1 MNNFLRIGCGNGRGI
16 GRCIGALLVAAVTL
30 LQVARADEPKLQFR
44 EIAATD
50 GTPLNVVETGNPQG
64 QPVLLLHGYS
74 QSYLS
79 FHEQLADPQ
88 LQARFR
94 LVAMDLRGHGGSGK
108 PWTSEAYAGHL
119 PWARDLRRVIE
130 TLGLDRPVIVGWSFG
145 GFVAMDYVREYG
157 PQAVTALVL
166 TGSHGGLLPRP
177 AGTPPRYVGDLDGAI
192 RGAREFMR
200 VMSAKPVS
208 QEAVDRG
215 TYTNVMMPAYVRNAM
230 PGKRLDNT
238 DMLPTLSVPTLV
250 ILGDRDG
257 SLPAEAVRKSLAVNS
272 RIETLILPGVGH
284 SAFLE
289 DPATFDR
296 ELLRFAT
303 AARATAAGT
312 AAAVSAQPSA
322 PP

>member
-1 MNNFLRIGCGNGRGI
+1 
-16 GRCIGALLVAAVTL
+16 
-30 LQVARADEPKLQFR
+30 
-44 EIAATD
+44 
-50 GTPLNVVETGNPQG
+50 
-64 QPVLLLHGYS
+64 
-74 QSYLS
+74 
-79 FHEQLADPQ
+79 
-88 LQARFR
+88 
-94 LVAMDLRGHGGSGK
+94 
-108 PWTSEAYAGHL
+108 
-119 PWARDLRRVIE
+119 
-130 TLGLDRPVIVGWSFG
+130 
-145 GFVAMDYVREYG
+145 
-157 PQAVTALVL
+157 
-166 TGSHGGLLPRP
+166 
-177 AGTPPRYVGDLDGAI
+177 
-192 RGAREFMR
+192 
-200 VMSAKPVS
+200 VS

-238 DMLPTLSVPTLV
+238 DMLPTLAVPTLV